1 VIDLRPKSLTGN
13 VSEAV
18 LESVGV
24 IVNRNV
30 IPNDPENPK
39 VTSGIRLGSPA
50 ITSRGMG
57 IAEVLQIAE
66 LMDMSMINMDR
77 KEILDQVSDS
87 VSQLCKAFP
96 VYAK

>member
-1 VIDLRPKSLTGN
+1 
-13 VSEAV
+13 
-18 LESVGV
+18 
-24 IVNRNV
+24 
-30 IPNDPENPK
+30 

-50 ITSRGMG
+50 ITARGMG

-66 LMDMSMINMDR
+66 LMDMAMINMGR
-77 KEILDQVSDS
+77 KEILVQVSDS

>member
-1 VIDLRPKSLTGN
+1 VIDLRPKGLTGN

-50 ITSRGMG
+50 ITARGMR
-57 IAEVLQIAE
+57 IAEVVQVAE
-66 LMDMSMINMDR
+66 LMDMTMINMGR
-77 KEILDQVSDS
+77 KEILVQVSDS
-87 VSQLCKAFP
+87 VYQLCKAFP